1 MSALGVVISCYRQE
15 RYLARTVAA
24 LERVLE
30 GRDWRG
36 VLEIAAPSSAALPP
50 LSERWQV
57 IASTDPVTGVPRR
70 ALTPGAGRMTGF
82 RACGGEW
89 VLFLDS
95 DMELDRAWMDA
106 ALDTAAREA
115 RVAGIGGRIEEW
127 FTDGE
132 AERPGK
138 HDMYGSGDRDHAV
151 PYLANVALYRR
162 DALEAA
168 GGYNEWL
175 HSDEDFEIGM
185 RLRWLGFELRVLGQ
199 RAGRHWSAPR
209 PSFPELARRWRTGLC
224 FGQGEVL
231 RLYFGRRGMGTLLR
245 RQWLYVAT
253 MGMWALGIAAAF
265 LALAERRPRALMV
278 WSLAPLAVLAFMT
291 VRKRS
296 ARVAVHSMLTWTL
309 NGLGMVTG
317 FFHTPP
323 VGVATPLSPQRH
335 ETGGAGC

>member
-15 RYLARTVAA
+15 RYLSRTVQA
-24 LERVLE
+24 LERALE
-30 GRDWRG
+30 GRDWHG
-36 VLEIAAPSSAALPP
+36 VLEIAAPSSAPLPAL
-50 LSERWQV
+50 SAHWTV
-57 IASTDPVTGVPRR
+57 IASTDPSTGALRR

-95 DMELDRAWMDA
+95 DMELDREWVDA
-106 ALDTAAREA
+106 ALDRAARQPSL
-115 RVAGIGGRIEEW
+115 AGFGGRIEEW
-127 FTDGE
+127 FSDGA

-151 PYLANVALYRR
+151 TYLANVALYRR
-162 DALEAA
+162 SALEAA
-168 GGYNEWL
+168 GGYDEWL
-175 HSDEDFEIGM
+175 HSDEDFELGL
-185 RLRWLGFELRVLGQ
+185 RLRFLGLEIHMLGL

-231 RLYFGRRGMGTLLR
+231 RLYFARRGMGTLLR

-253 MGMWALGIAAAF
+253 MGMWLLGVVALLVALLLHRSGVLLAWAA
-265 LALAERRPRALMV
+265 L
-278 WSLAPLAVLAFMT
+278 PLAVMLFMT

-296 ARVAVHSMLTWTL
+296 ARLALYSLLTWTL

-317 FFHTPP
+317 FFHAPP
-323 VGVATPLSPQRH
+323 ASTRTSLREPSH
-335 ETGGAGC
+335 EAGGA

>member
-15 RYLARTVAA
+15 RYLTRTVAA
-24 LERVLE
+24 LERALE
-30 GRDWRG
+30 GRDWHG
-36 VLEIAAPSSAALPP
+36 VLEIAAPSSAPMP
-50 LSERWQV
+50 SLSPRWTV
-57 IASTDPVTGVPRR
+57 IASTDPGTGELRR

-95 DMELDRAWMDA
+95 DMELDRAWVDA
-106 ALDTAAREA
+106 ALGMAERGPAL
-115 RVAGIGGRIEEW
+115 AGIGGRIEEW

-132 AERPGK
+132 TERPGK
-138 HDMYGSGDRDHAV
+138 HDMYGSGDHDHAV
-151 PYLANVALYRR
+151 SYLANVALYRR
-162 DALEAA
+162 SALEAA
-168 GGYNEWL
+168 GGYDEWL
-175 HSDEDFEIGM
+175 HSDEDFELGM
-185 RLRWLGFELRVLGQ
+185 RIGWLPLEMRVLGM

-231 RLYFGRRGMGTLLR
+231 RLYFARRGMGTLLR

-253 MGMWALGIAAAF
+253 IGMWLLGA
-265 LALAERRPRALMV
+265 LALVAALLTGR
-278 WSLAPLAVLAFMT
+278 SAALAAWAALPLAVMLFMT

-296 ARVAVHSMLTWTL
+296 ARLALHSLLTWTL

-323 VGVATPLSPQRH
+323 AGARGRLRVPSREA
-335 ETGGAGC
+335 GGA

>member
-1 MSALGVVISCYRQE
+1 MSPLGVVISCYRQE
-15 RYLARTVAA
+15 RYLERTVRA
-24 LERVLE
+24 LESALE

-36 VLEIAAPSSAALPP
+36 VLEIAAPSGAPLPALARNWT
-50 LSERWQV
+50 LIE
-57 IASTDPVTGVPRR
+57 STDRATGELRR

-95 DMELDRAWMDA
+95 DMELDRAWVDA
-106 ALDTAAREA
+106 ALAAAEREPQLG
-115 RVAGIGGRIEEW
+115 GIGGRIEEW

-132 AERPGK
+132 HERPGK
-138 HDMYGSGDRDHAV
+138 HDMYGGADRDHV
-151 PYLANVALYRR
+151 VHYLANVALYRR
-162 DALEAA
+162 AALEAA

-175 HSDEDFEIGM
+175 HSDEDFELGM
-185 RLRWLGFELRVLGQ
+185 RLRFLGLEMRVLGM

-231 RLYFGRRGMGTLLR
+231 RLYLGRRGMGTLLR

-253 MGMWALGIAAAF
+253 MGMWALGVIA
-265 LALAERRPRALMV
+265 LALAVTSGRAGMLRAWAIV
-278 WSLAPLAVLAFMT
+278 PLAVLALMSL
-291 VRKRS
+291 RKRS
-296 ARVAVHSMLTWTL
+296 VRLAVHSLLSWTL

-317 FFHTPP
+317 VFHAPP
-323 VGVATPLSPQRH
+323 AAARPALGVARTKP
-335 ETGGAGC
+335 GGA

>member
-1 MSALGVVISCYRQE
+1 VTALGVVISCYRQE
-15 RYLARTVAA
+15 RYLPRTVQSV
-24 LERVLE
+24 ERALE
-30 GRDWRG
+30 GRDWNG
-36 VLEIAAPSSAALPP
+36 VLEIAAPSSAPLPA
-50 LSERWQV
+50 LSERWTV
-57 IASTDPVTGVPRR
+57 IASTDPDTGELRR

-82 RACGGEW
+82 RACGGDW

-95 DMELDRAWMDA
+95 DMELDRAWADA
-106 ALDTAAREA
+106 ALTAAAAREA
-115 RVAGIGGRIEEW
+115 TLAGIGGRIEEW

-132 AERPGK
+132 SERPGK
-138 HDMYGSGDRDHAV
+138 HDMYGGCDRDHAV

-162 DALEAA
+162 SSLETA

-175 HSDEDFEIGM
+175 RSDEDFELGM
-185 RLRWLGFELRVLGQ
+185 RLGFLGFGMRVLGM

-231 RLYFGRRGMGTLLR
+231 RLYFARRGMGTLLR

-253 MGMWALGIAAAF
+253 MGMWALGLAALAAALF
-265 LALAERRPRALMV
+265 GHRSGALLAWAAL
-278 WSLAPLAVLAFMT
+278 PLAVLALMT

-296 ARVAVHSMLTWTL
+296 ARLAVHSVLSWTL

-317 FFHTPP
+317 FFRSPP
-323 VGVATPLSPQRH
+323 AHSRTTLRVPSREP
-335 ETGGAGC
+335 GGA